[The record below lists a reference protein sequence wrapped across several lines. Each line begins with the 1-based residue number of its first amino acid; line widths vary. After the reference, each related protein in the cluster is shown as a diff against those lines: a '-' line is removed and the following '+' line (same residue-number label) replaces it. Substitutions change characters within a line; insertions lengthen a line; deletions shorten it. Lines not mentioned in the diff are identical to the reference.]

1 MTTPLPM
8 IKRICESVIFVFTKG
23 LRKFL
28 SEAPMPQILFL
39 VRTASR
45 LTGIVNLHLAI
56 GIFGLTVRILIV
68 RILIIGIL
76 VVGILVVRILIIGIL
91 VVRILIVGIL
101 VVGILAIAI
110 LVVEHFHHSF
120 LGVIVCVF

>member
-1 MTTPLPM
+1 MQL
-8 IKRICESVIFVFTKG
+8 FYTKG

-28 SEAPMPQILFL
+28 SEAPMPQILFS

-45 LTGIVNLHLAI
+45 LTGIVNLHLALE
-56 GIFGLTVRILIV
+56 IFGLTVRILIV

-91 VVRILIVGIL
+91 VVRILIIGILVVRILIVGIL

-110 LVVEHFHHSF
+110 LVVEHFYHSF

>member
-1 MTTPLPM
+1 M

-39 VRTASR
+39 VQTASR
-45 LTGIVNLHLAI
+45 LTGIVNLHLAL

-91 VVRILIVGIL
+91 VVGIL